1 MKYTEIPIP
10 IKSSA
15 IEQLGLQF
23 YFNYYKFS
31 QVLLDFTLFADYVHL
46 VKFDCPRHRCNLQ
59 KLDLKKSEVVFQKGD
74 LPNGLYLITQGS
86 VGIFMPTN
94 DGREPDFILP
104 ANEIFGE
111 MGVIDGELRMATAR
125 AMEVSQV
132 LLVDKEEFELKV
144 AESDIF
150 IRAVVRTLSVRL
162 RKAQKLR

>member
-1 MKYTEIPIP
+1 M
-10 IKSSA
+10 
-15 IEQLGLQF
+15 G
-23 YFNYYKFS
+23 
-31 QVLLDFTLFADYVHL
+31 FTLSADYVYS
-46 VKFDCPRHRCNLQ
+46 VNFDCPKHRCNLQ
-59 KLDLKKSEVVFQKGD
+59 KLDLKKSEVIFQKGD

-94 DGREPDFILP
+94 DGRKPDFILP

-132 LLVDKEEFELKV
+132 LLVDREEFELKV

-150 IRAVVRTLSVRL
+150 IRAVVRTLSDRL

>member
-1 MKYTEIPIP
+1 MNFTP
-10 IKSSA
+10 SA
-15 IEQLGLQF
+15 GC
-23 YFNYYKFS
+23 
-31 QVLLDFTLFADYVHL
+31 VHL
-46 VKFDCPRHRCNLQ
+46 VKFNCPKHRCNLQ
-59 KLDLKKSEVVFQKGD
+59 KFDLKKSEVIFQKGD

-94 DGREPDFILP
+94 DGGKPDFILP

>member
-1 MKYTEIPIP
+1 M
-10 IKSSA
+10 
-15 IEQLGLQF
+15 QF
-23 YFNYYKFS
+23 SLNNYRK
-31 QVLLDFTLFADYVHL
+31 LLSYSRFTLSTDYVHS
-46 VKFDCPRHRCNLQ
+46 VKSVHPKHRCNLQ
-59 KLDLKKSEVVFQKGD
+59 KFDLKKSEVVFQKGD
-74 LPNGLYLITQGS
+74 LPNGLYLITKGS

-94 DGREPDFILP
+94 DGRKPDFILP

-150 IRAVVRTLSVRL
+150 IRAVVRTLSDRL

>member
-1 MKYTEIPIP
+1 
-10 IKSSA
+10 
-15 IEQLGLQF
+15 
-23 YFNYYKFS
+23 
-31 QVLLDFTLFADYVHL
+31 
-46 VKFDCPRHRCNLQ
+46 LQ
-59 KLDLKKSEVVFQKGD
+59 KFDLKKSEVVFQKGD
-74 LPNGLYLITQGS
+74 LPNGLYLITKGS

-94 DGREPDFILP
+94 DGRKPDFILP

-150 IRAVVRTLSVRL
+150 IRAVVRTLSDRL

>member
-1 MKYTEIPIP
+1 M
-10 IKSSA
+10 
-15 IEQLGLQF
+15 
-23 YFNYYKFS
+23 
-31 QVLLDFTLFADYVHL
+31 
-46 VKFDCPRHRCNLQ
+46 Q
-59 KLDLKKSEVVFQKGD
+59 KHDLKKSEVIFQKGD

-94 DGREPDFILP
+94 DGRKPDFILL

-132 LLVDKEEFELKV
+132 LLVGKEEFEQKV

-150 IRAVVRTLSVRL
+150 VRAAVRTLSDRL